1 MSKILLTEFIEKL
14 DEAFEN
20 IEKGTLT
27 PQTNFRELENWTSLN
42 AMIIVAMFESE
53 LDTSISF
60 SQLKSCETV
69 QDLYNLID

>member
-20 IEKGTLT
+20 LDKGTLT